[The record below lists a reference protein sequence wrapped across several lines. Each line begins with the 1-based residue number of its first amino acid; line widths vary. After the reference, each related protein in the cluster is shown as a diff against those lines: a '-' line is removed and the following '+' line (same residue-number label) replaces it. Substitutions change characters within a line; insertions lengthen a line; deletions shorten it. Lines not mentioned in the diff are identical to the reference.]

1 MISKRARLIN
11 FILRLL
17 KVQERL
23 ADYDTGMKFLARDR
37 RHGPA
42 RPGRWIRKHCQ
53 IIEHQIDNHKVYEIE
68 PKEGASKRHI
78 FYLHGGGYAFHIVFV
93 HWLMIKRLIKATRAS
108 ATVPL
113 YPLAPE
119 HDWSQSYPVVMQA
132 YDRAVTKYG
141 AENITIMG
149 DSAGGGYSLGLT
161 QMLRDQGK
169 PMPGKIIL
177 LSPWLDATAS
187 DPLQP
192 ELEMHDVLLSVQGA
206 RTAGQFWAG
215 EGKDP
220 ATFPVS
226 PLFAAIDML
235 PPIAIF
241 AGSHD
246 LLYADALR
254 LKAKADKQDIPLTLF
269 VGEQMQHVWMLLP
282 IREAKLARSQII
294 SFIIHGAMV
303 SPSETDR
310 AG

>member
-1 MISKRARLIN
+1 MISKRARFIN

-17 KVQERL
+17 KVQQRL

-37 RHGPA
+37 KHGPA
-42 RPGRWIRKHCQ
+42 RPGRWFRKHSRVS
-53 IIEHQIDNHKVYEIE
+53 EYSIDKHKVYEIE
-68 PKEGASKRHI
+68 PKEGSGKNHI
-78 FYLHGGGYAFHIVFV
+78 FYLHGGAYAFNIVFV
-93 HWLMIKRLIKATRAS
+93 HWAMIKKLIKATGAS

-132 YDRAVTKYG
+132 YERAVAKYG

-169 PMPGKIIL
+169 PMPGNVIL
-177 LSPWLDATAS
+177 LSPWLDATVC
-187 DPLQP
+187 DPMQP
-192 ELEMHDVLLSVQGA
+192 ELEKHDVLLSIQGA

-215 EGKDP
+215 EGKD
-220 ATFPVS
+220 AAVFPVS
-226 PLFAAIDML
+226 PLFADIDNL
-235 PPIAIF
+235 PPVAIF

-254 LKAKADKQDIPLTLF
+254 LKEKADAQSLSLTF
-269 VGEQMQHVWMLLP
+269 HIGEQMQHVWMLQP
-282 IREAKLARSQII
+282 IREAKLAQAQILA
-294 SFIIHGAMV
+294 FIQGEQA
-303 SPSETDR
+303 
-310 AG
+310 

>member
-1 MISKRARLIN
+1 MISKRARFIN
-11 FILRLL
+11 FVLRLL

-37 RHGPA
+37 KNGPA
-42 RPGRWIRKHCQ
+42 RPGRWFKKHCV
-53 IIEHQIDNHKVYEIE
+53 ISESYIDGHKVYEIE
-68 PKEGASKRHI
+68 REAGASKHHI
-78 FYLHGGGYAFHIVFV
+78 FYLHGGAYAFQIVIV
-93 HWLMIKRLIKATRAS
+93 HWAMIKRLIKATGAS

-119 HDWSQSYPVVMQA
+119 HDWSQSYPVVMAA
-132 YDRAVTKYG
+132 YDRAVAKYG

-187 DPLQP
+187 DPLQQ
-192 ELEMHDVLLSVQGA
+192 ELEKHDVLLSVEGA

-215 EGKDP
+215 EGKD
-220 ATFPVS
+220 AAAFPVS
-226 PLFAAIDML
+226 PLFADIDRL
-235 PPIAIF
+235 PPVAIF
-241 AGSHD
+241 TGSHD
-246 LLYADALR
+246 VLYADALR
-254 LKAKADKQDIPLTLF
+254 LKKKADTQDIDMALH

-282 IREAKLARSQII
+282 IREAKLAQAQITA
-294 SFIIHGAMV
+294 FI
-303 SPSETDR
+303 TR
-310 AG
+310 

>member
-1 MISKRARLIN
+1 MISKRARFIN

-23 ADYDTGMKFLARDR
+23 ADYDTGMKFLAKDR
-37 RHGPA
+37 KNGPA
-42 RPGRWIRKHCQ
+42 RPGRWFKKHCV
-53 IIEHQIDNHKVYEIE
+53 ISESHIDGHKVYEIE
-68 PKEGASKRHI
+68 REAGASKHHI
-78 FYLHGGGYAFHIVFV
+78 FYLHGGAYAFQIVIV
-93 HWLMIKRLIKATRAS
+93 HWAMIKRLIKATGAS

-119 HDWSQSYPVVMQA
+119 HDWSQSYPVVMAA
-132 YDRAVTKYG
+132 YDRAVAKYG

-187 DPLQP
+187 DPLQQ
-192 ELEMHDVLLSVQGA
+192 ELEKHDVLLSVEGA

-215 EGKDP
+215 EGKD
-220 ATFPVS
+220 AAAFPVS
-226 PLFAAIDML
+226 PLFADIDRL
-235 PPIAIF
+235 PPVAIF
-241 AGSHD
+241 TGSHD
-246 LLYADALR
+246 VLYADALR
-254 LKAKADKQDIPLTLF
+254 LKKKADTQDIDMALH

-282 IREAKLARSQII
+282 IREAKLAQAQITA
-294 SFIIHGAMV
+294 FI
-303 SPSETDR
+303 TR
-310 AG
+310 

>member
-93 HWLMIKRLIKATRAS
+93 HWMMIKRLIKDTGAS

-192 ELEMHDVLLSVQGA
+192 ELEKHDVLLSVQGA

-254 LKAKADKQDIPLTLF
+254 LKAKADKQDITLTLH

>member
-1 MISKRARLIN
+1 MISKRARFIN

-37 RHGPA
+37 KHGPA
-42 RPGRWIRKHCQ
+42 RPGRWFKKHSYVS
-53 IIEHQIDNHKVYEIE
+53 EHQIDNHKVYEIE
-68 PKEGASKRHI
+68 PKEGASKHHI
-78 FYLHGGGYAFHIVFV
+78 FYLHGGGYAFNIVFV
-93 HWLMIKRLIKATRAS
+93 HWAMIKRLIKATGAS

-119 HDWSQSYPVVMQA
+119 HDWSQSYPVVLQA
-132 YDRAVTKYG
+132 YERAVAKYG

-161 QMLRDQGK
+161 QMLRDHDK
-169 PMPGKIIL
+169 PMPGKVIL

-187 DPLQP
+187 DPLQQ
-192 ELEMHDVLLSVQGA
+192 ELEKQDVLLSIQGA

-215 EGKDP
+215 EGNDP
-220 ATFPVS
+220 AAFPVS
-226 PLFAAIDML
+226 PLFAALDKL
-235 PPIAIF
+235 PPVAVF

-254 LKAKADKQDIPLTLF
+254 LKDKAESQGDVITLH

-282 IREAKLARSQII
+282 IREAKLARSQIV
-294 SFIIHGAMV
+294 SFIMH
-303 SPSETDR
+303 
-310 AG
+310 

>member
-37 RHGPA
+37 KNGPA
-42 RPGRWIRKHCQ
+42 RPGRWFRKHSH
-53 IIEHQIDNHKVYEIE
+53 ISEYQIDNHKVYEIE
-68 PKEGASKRHI
+68 PTEGKSKHHI
-78 FYLHGGGYAFHIVFV
+78 FYLHGGGYAFNIVFV
-93 HWLMIKRLIKATRAS
+93 HWGVIKKLIRATGAS

-132 YDRAVTKYG
+132 YDRAVAKYG
-141 AENITIMG
+141 AENITVMG
-149 DSAGGGYSLGLT
+149 DSAGGGYSLGLA

-187 DPLQP
+187 DPVQR
-192 ELEMHDVLLSVQGA
+192 ELEKHDVLLSIQGA
-206 RTAGQFWAG
+206 QTAGQFWAG

-220 ATFPVS
+220 AAFPVS
-226 PLFAAIDML
+226 PLFAAIDKL
-235 PPIAIF
+235 PPLAIF

-254 LKAKADKQDIPLTLF
+254 LKEKADTQGFPIAF
-269 VGEQMQHVWMLLP
+269 HVGKEMQHVWMLLP
-282 IREAKLARSQII
+282 IREAKLAQAQIV
-294 SFIIHGAMV
+294 SFIRDQQV
-303 SPSETDR
+303 
-310 AG
+310 

>member
-1 MISKRARLIN
+1 MISKRARFIN
-11 FILRLL
+11 FVLRLL

-37 RHGPA
+37 RNGPA
-42 RPGRWIRKHCQ
+42 RPGRWFQKHCL
-53 IIEHQIDNHKVYEIE
+53 IGEHKIDGHKVYEIE
-68 PKEGASKRHI
+68 PKQGASKHHI
-78 FYLHGGGYAFHIVFV
+78 FYLHGGGYAFNIVLF
-93 HWLMIKRLIKATRAS
+93 HWAMIKKLMKATGGS

-119 HDWSQSYPVVMQA
+119 HDWSRSYPVVMQA
-132 YDRAVTKYG
+132 YERAVAKYG
-141 AENITIMG
+141 AENITVMG
-149 DSAGGGYSLGLT
+149 DSAGGGYSLGLA

-187 DPLQP
+187 DPLQH
-192 ELEMHDVLLSVQGA
+192 ELEKHDVLLSVQGA

-215 EGKDP
+215 EGNDP
-220 ATFPVS
+220 AVFPAS
-226 PLFAAIDML
+226 PLFAPINKL
-235 PPIAIF
+235 PPIAMF

-254 LKAKADKQDIPLTLF
+254 LKEQADAQDIEIRLH

-282 IREAKLARSQII
+282 IREAKLAKAQILD
-294 SFIIHGAMV
+294 FITG
-303 SPSETDR
+303 
-310 AG
+310 

>member
-1 MISKRARLIN
+1 MISKRARFIN

-37 RHGPA
+37 KNGPA
-42 RPGRWIRKHCQ
+42 RPGRWFKKQCVIGESH
-53 IIEHQIDNHKVYEIE
+53 IDGHKVYEIE
-68 PKEGASKRHI
+68 PKAGASKHHI
-78 FYLHGGGYAFHIVFV
+78 FYLHGGGYAFQIVIV
-93 HWLMIKRLIKATRAS
+93 HWAMIKKLIKATGAS

-132 YDRAVTKYG
+132 YERAVAKYG

-161 QMLRDQGK
+161 QMLRDQDK

-187 DPLQP
+187 DPLQL
-192 ELEMHDVLLSVQGA
+192 ELEKHDVLLSVQGA

-215 EGKDP
+215 EGND
-220 ATFPVS
+220 AAAFPVS
-226 PLFAAIDML
+226 PLFAAIDKL
-235 PPIAIF
+235 PPAAIF

-246 LLYADALR
+246 ILYADALR
-254 LKAKADKQDIPLTLF
+254 LKQKADTQGIDITLH

-282 IREAKLARSQII
+282 IREAKLARAQIMA
-294 SFIIHGAMV
+294 FI
-303 SPSETDR
+303 TR
-310 AG
+310 